1 MNGKI
6 YIISIIRNIIA
17 EEANFFDEEE
27 LSKFLDKI
35 VSQKNSFII
44 YEFVELT
51 KNLVHSRSMC
61 KRMENV
67 FKYLIREIESP
78 LYSLEFKKKMLDLIL
93 CLSYENANIK
103 DYSLQELLTL
113 VKNLDININEKT
125 TLLILMNFSSLSSN
139 FAFLMEDYKEPF
151 HIYEDKKKFNLT
163 KKGFIE
169 MINHLI
175 DSDKFS
181 QILIQRLLI
190 NITSIDGIDMSIIS
204 YKIMKILL
212 EILIKSQNIED
223 NMIIFSL
230 ATLVNISNRNLL
242 KFEKK
247 EEKIILDEE
256 NNDIKNISSKNVSS
270 NNSGDENKEK
280 DKDKEILNIYINKWE
295 GSHSYFI
302 DFPEVTIYI
311 QKQLQKI
318 DQNIRVLYV
327 CGMDHYIK
335 CLYSFSRN
343 VIAVDRKPFQNLNQ
357 RFKDKPNQ
365 YIFIV
370 RDENSEPYSSTSIR
384 ESYHK
389 KDYDNIR
396 KSTFPKVA
404 DMIIEFYDNFYKN
417 NNNNNIYEGDK
428 NNYHKNI

>member
-1 MNGKI
+1 M
-6 YIISIIRNIIA
+6 Y
-17 EEANFFDEEE
+17 ANNKKNYLDEEE
-27 LSKFLDKI
+27 INKLCDYRNLMLPLLAKAEKGKENI
-35 VSQKNSFII
+35 V
-44 YEFVELT
+44 
-51 KNLVHSRSMC
+51 
-61 KRMENV
+61 
-67 FKYLIREIESP
+67 
-78 LYSLEFKKKMLDLIL
+78 
-93 CLSYENANIK
+93 
-103 DYSLQELLTL
+103 LLT
-113 VKNLDININEKT
+113 T
-125 TLLILMNFSSLSSN
+125 G
-139 FAFLMEDYKEPF
+139 AFNPIHRM
-151 HIYEDKKKFNLT
+151 H
-163 KKGFIE
+163 
-169 MINHLI
+169 
-175 DSDKFS
+175 
-181 QILIQRLLI
+181 
-190 NITSIDGIDMSIIS
+190 
-204 YKIMKILL
+204 L
-212 EILIKSQNIED
+212 EILNIAYKYLLSLKKYNVLCAFISPSAD
-223 NMIIFSL
+223 CYVIHKRPPLIPFDLRCDMIHTSIEQFY
-230 ATLVNISNRNLL
+230 
-242 KFEKK
+242 E
-247 EEKIILDEE
+247 
-256 NNDIKNISSKNVSS
+256 
-270 NNSGDENKEK
+270 ENKEK
-280 DKDKEILNIYINKWE
+280 DKDKEILNIYLNKWE

-417 NNNNNIYEGDK
+417 NNNNNNIYEGDK